1 VCAAYAK
8 RHVRERDQ
16 FLIEW
21 GAAEEAAMNIPA
33 AKLIERRL
41 ENERSRREG
50 RIIGFTLGKTKGGGV
65 QTALRDTPDGPQEC
79 TTKTDTEQAFL
90 TESLARFRQA
100 DDTPA
105 LTALYPY
112 LGRFGLT
119 EDAERI
125 LSGTFNPPDTIDF
138 WTKEW
143 LKELARPPN
152 YIPMEV
158 TRTQEDHTYGWKR
171 AYIVESLWTPFCTLH
186 GSHQRPTTVRD

>member
-1 VCAAYAK
+1 MDATVHQESECATLLATSPIPSQREHVNSRYLQRLAKKANIIQPIRTLTETQALQGLKIANAVCAAYAK

-112 LGRFGLT
+112 
-119 EDAERI
+119 
-125 LSGTFNPPDTIDF
+125 
-138 WTKEW
+138 
-143 LKELARPPN
+143 
-152 YIPMEV
+152 
-158 TRTQEDHTYGWKR
+158 
-171 AYIVESLWTPFCTLH
+171 
-186 GSHQRPTTVRD
+186 